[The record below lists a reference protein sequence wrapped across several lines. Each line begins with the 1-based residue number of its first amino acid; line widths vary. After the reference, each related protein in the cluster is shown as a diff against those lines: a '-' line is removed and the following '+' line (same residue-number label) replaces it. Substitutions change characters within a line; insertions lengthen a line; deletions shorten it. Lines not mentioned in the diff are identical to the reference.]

1 MAIPLSEIPGARTAN
16 RGKPG
21 YLARDVESSG
31 LELAYVEF
39 TANVTITATSEASA
53 TTIVTAPAL
62 DLDGQAIL
70 VEFFCPRLDVA
81 DTADDVLITLWDGST
96 DLGRLGWH
104 IVTGAD
110 LSFPVH
116 LARKITPSKGQH
128 TYSVRGWKVGAGS
141 AVANAGTGTAGSLL
155 AGFIRVTRS
164 YTQREE

>member
-1 MAIPLSEIPGARTAN
+1 MAIPLSQLPAGPGPRFGRNGSLSRA
-16 RGKPG
+16 
-21 YLARDVESSG
+21 VESSG
-31 LELAYVEF
+31 LELAYTEF
-39 TANVTITATSEASA
+39 TSDVTISATVEASA
-53 TTIVTAPAL
+53 DTIVTAASL

-81 DTADDVLITLWDGST
+81 DTADDVLLTLWDGST

-110 LSFPVH
+110 LSFPVN

-141 AVANAGTGTAGSLL
+141 AVANAGSGDTGSLL
-155 AGFIRVTRS
+155 PGFIRVTRS

>member
-1 MAIPLSEIPGARTAN
+1 MALPLSQLPAGPGPRLGRT
-16 RGKPG
+16 GT
-21 YLARDVESSG
+21 LARNVESSG
-31 LELAYVEF
+31 LELAYTEF
-39 TANVTITATSEASA
+39 TANVTISATVEASA
-53 TTIVTAPAL
+53 TTIVTAADL

-81 DTADDVLITLWDGST
+81 DTADDVLLTLWDGST

-116 LARKITPSKGQH
+116 LARKITPTTGQH
-128 TYSVRGWKVGAGS
+128 TYSIRGWKVGAGS

-155 AGFIRVTRS
+155 AGFIRITRS